1 MLVLSRKADET
12 IVIDGGRIV
21 ITMIGYRNGKV
32 RLGIDAPQHVTVHR
46 GEVQAA
52 IERNSPVRDP
62 EIKAGDRVLI
72 RRGDQRH
79 FARVTDASGDEL
91 RCVYECDGV
100 THAAN
105 VPRELARHANAGE
118 VSHG

>member
-52 IERNSPVRDP
+52 I
-62 EIKAGDRVLI
+62 
-72 RRGDQRH
+72 
-79 FARVTDASGDEL
+79 
-91 RCVYECDGV
+91 
-100 THAAN
+100 
-105 VPRELARHANAGE
+105 
-118 VSHG
+118 